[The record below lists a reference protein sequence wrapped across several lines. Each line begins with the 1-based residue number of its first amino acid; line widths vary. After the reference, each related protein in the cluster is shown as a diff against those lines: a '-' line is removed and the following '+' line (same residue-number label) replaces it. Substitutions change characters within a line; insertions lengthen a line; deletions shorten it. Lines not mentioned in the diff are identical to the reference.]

1 MCHMSVYEHLKP
13 IYATLRE
20 KGHLT
25 VGYIEDLYLQGGMI
39 RECQS
44 NVTNTADTCCLFT
57 RLGFVKS
64 VLVPADTLNFS
75 GFLF

>member
-1 MCHMSVYEHLKP
+1 MNILKP

-20 KGHLT
+20 KGHLN
-25 VGYIEDLYLQGGMI
+25 VGYIEDLYLQGDMI

-44 NVTNTADTCCLFT
+44 NVIDTCCLFT
-57 RLGFVKS
+57 RLGFVIHCEIQFLDKLRHF
-64 VLVPADTLNFS
+64 VS

>member
-1 MCHMSVYEHLKP
+1 MNILKP

-20 KGHLT
+20 KGHLN
-25 VGYIEDLYLQGGMI
+25 VGYIEDLYLQGDMI

-44 NVTNTADTCCLFT
+44 NVTDTCSLFK
-57 RLGFVKS
+57 RLRFVIHSVKS
-64 VLVPADTLNFS
+64 VLRPAETLSFS